1 MSNSVLVVSM
11 DTTKTNADI
20 KLGLYLHNAD
30 EQYVR
35 DCILTEAKNNNVR
48 GPIED
53 PGYCWARLCQI
64 AANEI
69 STGPFASKNLG
80 VGIDRV
86 STFSKP
92 DECVIYIDDNLDIVN
107 VTDGNEL
114 EF

>member
-1 MSNSVLVVSM
+1 MSNSVLIVSN

-20 KLGLYLHNAD
+20 RLGLYLHNAD

-35 DCILTEAKNNNVR
+35 DCILTEAKNNNVS
-48 GPIED
+48 ISKEYSMNKD
-53 PGYCWARLCQI
+53 
-64 AANEI
+64 EI

-107 VTDGNEL
+107 VTDGSEL